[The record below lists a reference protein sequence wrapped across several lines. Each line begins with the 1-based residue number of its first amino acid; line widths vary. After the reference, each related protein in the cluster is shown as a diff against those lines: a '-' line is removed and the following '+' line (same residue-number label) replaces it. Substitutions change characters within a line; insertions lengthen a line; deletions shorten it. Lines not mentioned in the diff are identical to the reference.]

1 MNERRRIKSL
11 VLFTYV
17 CLNSL
22 SVFTQDLPEYRGF
35 VNDYKNLLTA
45 QQRQSLESFLT
56 RRAEAT
62 SNEIAIAILD
72 LPQGEVMN
80 DYTYRLAEKWG
91 IGGAENDNGILVALY
106 PDSRQVRIEVGYGL
120 EGAVP
125 DLASYNVIQKDM
137 IPYFKGGDYFQGLL
151 EGVTSLH
158 KLAAEEYSD
167 AARKQYYTQADHYS
181 GDDSG
186 EFPVFFLILIL
197 FWLVLLFNRRGGGG
211 GGRGGR
217 GRGYHGGG
225 PYWWGGT
232 IGGGSSSWGGGSW
245 SGGGFGGGS
254 SFGGFSGGSF
264 GGGGSSGSW

>member
-1 MNERRRIKSL
+1 ML
-11 VLFTYV
+11 LFSYV
-17 CLNSL
+17 CLHTL
-22 SVFTQDLPEYRGF
+22 SVLAQEFPEYRGF
-35 VNDYKNLLTA
+35 VNDYKNLLTV
-45 QQRQSLESFLT
+45 QQQQSLESFLT
-56 RRAEAT
+56 KRAETT
-62 SNEIAIAILD
+62 SNEISVAILD
-72 LPQGEVMN
+72 LPQGEVIE
-80 DYTYRLAEKWG
+80 DYTYNLAEKWG

-125 DLASYNVIQKDM
+125 DLASYNVIQKDI
-137 IPYFKGGDYFQGLL
+137 IPYFRNGDYFQGLL

-158 KLAAEEYSD
+158 KLAAGEYSD
-167 AARKQYYTQADHYS
+167 AARQQYYTQTDNDS
-181 GDDSG
+181 RDDGGD
-186 EFPVFFLILIL
+186 FPVFLLIMIL
-197 FWLVLLFNRRGGGG
+197 FFLVLFFNRTGGGG

-217 GRGYHGGG
+217 GRGYYGSG

-232 IGGGSSSWGGGSW
+232 VGGGSSSWGGGSW